1 LLTGFIFISGV
12 LGGIR
17 FHGSKGIS
25 DQEEFLGGKRE
36 FRISDFRY
44 QISDIRYQISD
55 FRFQISHLTFK
66 LICINTSH
74 FYATTLINHKQVW
87 TQWKFDVTLFW
98 LDYLIRINLFDAV
111 KTKKIYS
118 EVEQLVRLFN
128 AIKSTMKINIGGK
141 KK

>member
-1 LLTGFIFISGV
+1 LIKHITEI
-12 LGGIR
+12 GIKR
-17 FHGSKGIS
+17 NFWG
-25 DQEEFLGGKRE
+25 GGKGN
-36 FRISDFRY
+36 FGF
-44 QISDIRYQISD
+44 QISD

-87 TQWKFDVTLFW
+87 TQWKFDATLFW

-128 AIKSTMKINIGGK
+128 AIKSTMKIQNIGGK
-141 KK
+141 KSEI